1 MILFDAFD
9 LALAAIVLGLAAWTI
24 TAREIFSAVVG
35 YVAYGLLLAIVW
47 VRLYAP
53 DVALTEA
60 AIGSGVTGVLLVA
73 ASTRLGRLPTPE
85 APPGAALKV
94 AAAALSLLVAG
105 VLAAAVLTLP
115 DPAPSLAPEA
125 DKELAATGLGNA
137 VTAVLIAYRS
147 FDTMLEKVVLVL
159 AVVGVWSVAP
169 DRFWGGAPAPLG
181 PAAPDAALVFL
192 ARILAPIG
200 VVIGVQMFWV
210 GADDPGG
217 AFQGGAILAAM
228 WIIVMMARLTEPPRV
243 GAGWLRLGGDFGA
256 RGVPAR
262 WPRGTAHGREL
273 LRLSSGIRQTSHPV
287 HRSLHGPVDRS
298 DAAVAGRGAAEP
310 GGRIMSPSII
320 AAFVGAGLVGLGL
333 YALIV
338 NPEPLKKLL
347 AFNLIGNGVF
357 LVFGIVAR
365 RGAVGA
371 FSFDPVPQA
380 MVITGIVVAFAASA
394 LAVALMLRLAEESRR
409 VTLDPDPWTKPD
421 DGAEDK

>member
-1 MILFDAFD
+1 MTLFDALD

-24 TAREIFSAVVG
+24 AAREVFSAVVG

-73 ASTRLGRLPTPE
+73 ASTRLGRLQKAE

-94 AAAALSLLVAG
+94 AAAVLSLIVAG
-105 VLAAAVLTLP
+105 LLAAAVQYLP

-125 DKELAATGLGNA
+125 DKDLAATGLGNA

-228 WIIVMMARLTEPPRV
+228 WIIVMMARLAEPPRI
-243 GAGWLRLGGDFGA
+243 GSGWLRLALISG
-256 RGVPAR
+256 PAVF
-262 WPRGTAHGREL
+262 L
-273 LRLSSGIRQTSHPV
+273 
-287 HRSLHGPVDRS
+287 
-298 DAAVAGRGAAEP
+298 
-310 GGRIMSPSII
+310 
-320 AAFVGAGLVGLGL
+320 LVGLAGPL
-333 YALIV
+333 MAGSFFAFPAGFAKPLILFIEAFMVLSIALTL
-338 NPEPLKKLL
+338 PL
-347 AFNLIGNGVF
+347 
-357 LVFGIVAR
+357 LVAG
-365 RGAVGA
+365 
-371 FSFDPVPQA
+371 PP
-380 MVITGIVVAFAASA
+380 
-394 LAVALMLRLAEESRR
+394 SREAG
-409 VTLDPDPWTKPD
+409 P
-421 DGAEDK
+421 